1 MSTHGNDM
9 GEDRPNLEDQWYREE
24 EDLSNKP
31 FDPFPTIPVSKEE
44 FEDWCKPW
52 KNALIVKV
60 LGKRVALGFIE
71 QQLQRL
77 MSAQARWIGKHR
89 LIRNTLM
96 TISCNGKIRIP
107 LILAPG

>member
-1 MSTHGNDM
+1 MEYEEDGKSKISYKESLLLSPSVLLDDMSTHGNDM

-71 QQLQRL
+71 QQLQRD
-77 MSAQARWIGKHR
+77 
-89 LIRNTLM
+89 
-96 TISCNGKIRIP
+96 
-107 LILAPG
+107 